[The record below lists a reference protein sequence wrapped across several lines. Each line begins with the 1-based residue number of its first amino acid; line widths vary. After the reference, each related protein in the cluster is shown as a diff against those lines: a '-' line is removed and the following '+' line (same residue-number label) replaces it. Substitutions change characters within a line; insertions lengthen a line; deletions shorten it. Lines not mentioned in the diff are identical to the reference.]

1 MSEAKGMQVEA
12 SSTSWPRHG
21 SEHFERTTSA
31 AHHRHRRM
39 GPVEAAVSA
48 LLSLGERLI
57 LAPVVVPY
65 GGADGGRVARH
76 TVEDRVDRAG
86 GIGRGLN
93 SPRSAIARL
102 RQRMGARRVG
112 GEPDGGAS

>member
-1 MSEAKGMQVEA
+1 MQVEA

-21 SEHFERTTSA
+21 SERFERTTSA
-31 AHHRHRRM
+31 AHPRPHRT

-65 GGADGGRVARH
+65 GGADGCRVARD

-86 GIGRGLN
+86 GISRGLN
-93 SPRSAIARL
+93 TPTSAIARF

-112 GEPDGGAS
+112 EEPDGGAS